1 MERCF
6 SHSLSAL
13 KGTEHMLGSFFVRFF
28 CGACR
33 CGEFFLKKAWADP
46 FFPPKQVYFHRGFFG
61 LLLMKKGDWFRWMV
75 FMVFSHGNAF
85 IFAREFEKFLS
96 IEMFSEGCL
105 GSEKWVGGS
114 FSVFSVNFSNL
125 FLNYFFGG
133 KPVFARV
140 TRFFEGEEKNKSEI
154 YDKKG
159 LTLLKNRL

>member
-1 MERCF
+1 M
-6 SHSLSAL
+6 A
-13 KGTEHMLGSFFVRFF
+13 
-28 CGACR
+28 
-33 CGEFFLKKAWADP
+33 
-46 FFPPKQVYFHRGFFG
+46 
-61 LLLMKKGDWFRWMV
+61 

-96 IEMFSEGCL
+96 IEMFSEGCF

-114 FSVFSVNFSNL
+114 FSVFSVKFSNL

-140 TRFFEGEEKNKSEI
+140 TRFFERKGKNKSEI
-154 YDKKG
+154 SDKKG

>member
-1 MERCF
+1 
-6 SHSLSAL
+6 
-13 KGTEHMLGSFFVRFF
+13 MLGSFFVRFF
-28 CGACR
+28 LRGMSLR
-33 CGEFFLKKAWADP
+33 RIFLKKRRGRIR
-46 FFPPKQVYFHRGFFG
+46 FFRPKQGYFPRPFFG
-61 LLLMKKGDWFRWMV
+61 LLLMKKGDWFRWMI

-96 IEMFSEGCL
+96 IEMFSEGCF

-114 FSVFSVNFSNL
+114 FSVFSVKFPNL

-140 TRFFEGEEKNKSEI
+140 TRFFERKEKNKSEI
-154 YDKKG
+154 SDKKG

>member
-1 MERCF
+1 
-6 SHSLSAL
+6 
-13 KGTEHMLGSFFVRFF
+13 MLGSFFVRFF

-33 CGEFFLKKAWADP
+33 CGEFFLKKARADL

-96 IEMFSEGCL
+96 IEMFSEGCF

-114 FSVFSVNFSNL
+114 FPVFSVNFSNL

-140 TRFFEGEEKNKSEI
+140 TRFFEGKEKNKSEI
-154 YDKKG
+154 SDKKG